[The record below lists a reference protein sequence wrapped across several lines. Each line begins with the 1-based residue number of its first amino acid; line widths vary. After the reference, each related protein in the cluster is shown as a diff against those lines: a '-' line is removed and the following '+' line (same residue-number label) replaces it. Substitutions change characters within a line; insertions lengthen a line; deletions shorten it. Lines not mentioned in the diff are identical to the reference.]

1 MQLKAAER
9 IVVEGSEV
17 NGKQVGL
24 EADSIEIK
32 TATKKENFLSG
43 DQDDHVNESSTT
55 HFAST
60 VNGQDIVILSTGLT
74 RLSGSKLSAA
84 RDLRVVAGDIDIGAV
99 NDSEYYAS
107 RESISDSF
115 SETVTSKKSFRSRN
129 VGSELNGAT
138 VVLITEQGDFALTG
152 SEITAG
158 TRLAIKSAGDIRVE
172 TGNNGSLD
180 ESHEKKSAWFSGGSL
195 YAASEDLEGRVSQ
208 TAISS
213 RIKAGSVELEA
224 AESIE
229 LTGVEVVAV
238 DSLSASARDITLRN
252 ASSEETHYSEHKEI
266 SVGFDDLV
274 SNLADI
280 DDLITEEDGKLALKL
295 LEASYEDAES
305 TSTRVSAVA
314 SRIEAGNIRLD
325 ADDEASGNVLI
336 EGSDLLA
343 VDAIEINAGSDV
355 ALLDAHHVSSSESRT
370 RSGTAAL
377 SLTLQNEY
385 EQVSRSLKEVK
396 QAERD
401 LNQAQDAYDQ
411 YEQDLA
417 DQEVAFAQLQQNF
430 AAGVGFIEQTDIDDF
445 RRYLGRMQDD
455 EEFYK
460 ANIALATATLT
471 TKTTQLIKQTARAT
485 ESSGT
490 YGFNAG
496 LELDIDA
503 LEQQVDSYYRQSR
516 ASSLDARQI
525 TISAGNTALVR
536 GASLQATERL
546 EIDADDIKV
555 LAGVSISTAPERNRH
570 ANLSYSWDLLGAES
584 SRDPDQLG
592 GSVSGDSDRRES
604 ETSQYSNARL
614 QAANIRLSANN
625 NTTIKG
631 AAVHASESLEIDS
644 GNLEIASVQNLGYN
658 ETRSDGLS
666 YSREGGGVNAAED
679 DGESVQTLTTR
690 LTGQKVDIRVGEHTA
705 ISGAVVAA
713 VDSAGND
720 NGRLSLSTNT
730 LKAGSLNNTVHNAS
744 RSIGLE
750 AGEVSSLDYQKD
762 GEFSRTKSLATLGS
776 GDIEI
781 TDSAASDTR
790 MLNTDIENTEVA
802 IYDLESHQGLSGE
815 FDTRLLSEDGRR
827 QIAEDWV
834 KTGIIGNTIELIA
847 TTDRVDML
855 DFFDETA
862 KYHKTY
868 EAVKA
873 QIGNSPE
880 LAAML
885 QDSRLTPAQK
895 QVMLDQVTG
904 AVMVELGFVAHEN
917 LMIATDAKSPGG
929 DSFYRFYSE
938 QNGKAT

>member
-1 MQLKAAER
+1 LLGETGVIEADKVVQLKAAER

-17 NGKQVGL
+17 NGNQVGL

-84 RDLRVVAGDIDIGAV
+84 RDLRAVAGDIDIGAV

-138 VVLITEQGDFALTG
+138 VVLITEQGGFALTG

-208 TAISS
+208 TAVSS

-490 YGFNAG
+490 YGFNTG

-555 LAGVSISTAPERNRH
+555 LAGVSISTARERNRH

-705 ISGAVVAA
+705 IRG
-713 VDSAGND
+713 GCC
-720 NGRLSLSTNT
+720 R
-730 LKAGSLNNTVHNAS
+730 
-744 RSIGLE
+744 
-750 AGEVSSLDYQKD
+750 
-762 GEFSRTKSLATLGS
+762 
-776 GDIEI
+776 
-781 TDSAASDTR
+781 
-790 MLNTDIENTEVA
+790 
-802 IYDLESHQGLSGE
+802 
-815 FDTRLLSEDGRR
+815 GRR
-827 QIAEDWV
+827 
-834 KTGIIGNTIELIA
+834 
-847 TTDRVDML
+847 
-855 DFFDETA
+855 
-862 KYHKTY
+862 
-868 EAVKA
+868 
-873 QIGNSPE
+873 
-880 LAAML
+880 
-885 QDSRLTPAQK
+885 
-895 QVMLDQVTG
+895 
-904 AVMVELGFVAHEN
+904 
-917 LMIATDAKSPGG
+917 
-929 DSFYRFYSE
+929 
-938 QNGKAT
+938 

>member
-1 MQLKAAER
+1 VQLKAAER

-17 NGKQVGL
+17 NGNQVGL

-84 RDLRVVAGDIDIGAV
+84 RDLRAVAGDIDIGAV

-138 VVLITEQGDFALTG
+138 VVLITEQGGFALTG

-208 TAISS
+208 TAVSS

-490 YGFNAG
+490 YGFNTG

-555 LAGVSISTAPERNRH
+555 LAGVSISTARERNRH

-705 ISGAVVAA
+705 IRG
-713 VDSAGND
+713 GCC
-720 NGRLSLSTNT
+720 R
-730 LKAGSLNNTVHNAS
+730 
-744 RSIGLE
+744 
-750 AGEVSSLDYQKD
+750 
-762 GEFSRTKSLATLGS
+762 
-776 GDIEI
+776 
-781 TDSAASDTR
+781 
-790 MLNTDIENTEVA
+790 
-802 IYDLESHQGLSGE
+802 
-815 FDTRLLSEDGRR
+815 GRR
-827 QIAEDWV
+827 
-834 KTGIIGNTIELIA
+834 
-847 TTDRVDML
+847 
-855 DFFDETA
+855 
-862 KYHKTY
+862 
-868 EAVKA
+868 
-873 QIGNSPE
+873 
-880 LAAML
+880 
-885 QDSRLTPAQK
+885 
-895 QVMLDQVTG
+895 
-904 AVMVELGFVAHEN
+904 
-917 LMIATDAKSPGG
+917 
-929 DSFYRFYSE
+929 
-938 QNGKAT
+938 

>member
-17 NGKQVGL
+17 NGNQVGL

-84 RDLRVVAGDIDIGAV
+84 RDLRAVAGDIDIGAV

-138 VVLITEQGDFALTG
+138 VVLITEQGGFALTG

-208 TAISS
+208 TAVSS

-490 YGFNAG
+490 YGFNTG

-555 LAGVSISTAPERNRH
+555 LAGVSISTARERNRH

-705 ISGAVVAA
+705 IRG
-713 VDSAGND
+713 GCC
-720 NGRLSLSTNT
+720 R
-730 LKAGSLNNTVHNAS
+730 
-744 RSIGLE
+744 
-750 AGEVSSLDYQKD
+750 
-762 GEFSRTKSLATLGS
+762 
-776 GDIEI
+776 
-781 TDSAASDTR
+781 
-790 MLNTDIENTEVA
+790 
-802 IYDLESHQGLSGE
+802 
-815 FDTRLLSEDGRR
+815 GRR
-827 QIAEDWV
+827 
-834 KTGIIGNTIELIA
+834 
-847 TTDRVDML
+847 
-855 DFFDETA
+855 
-862 KYHKTY
+862 
-868 EAVKA
+868 
-873 QIGNSPE
+873 
-880 LAAML
+880 
-885 QDSRLTPAQK
+885 
-895 QVMLDQVTG
+895 
-904 AVMVELGFVAHEN
+904 
-917 LMIATDAKSPGG
+917 
-929 DSFYRFYSE
+929 
-938 QNGKAT
+938 